1 MLCINL
7 TKQYIKNILQSTL
20 LIALFITCNSI
31 SAKIEQ
37 RNFPGSQSEK
47 ITERTMSPKICRL
60 ENSHNLLADPNE
72 STQKSDTPIKGEKK
86 PRRHIF
92 LKVVGGAVG
101 AFFIFVAYYL
111 RDWDISK

>member
-1 MLCINL
+1 MR
-7 TKQYIKNILQSTL
+7 TKII
-20 LIALFITCNSI
+20 LIALFVIANSS

-37 RNFPGSQSEK
+37 GNSYSSQNGNVAEQMTLKTSRLGNSPNLASEPIEPAK
-47 ITERTMSPKICRL
+47 KT
-60 ENSHNLLADPNE
+60 
-72 STQKSDTPIKGEKK
+72 DTPIKGEKK